1 MHLFLITYIA
11 VFNKISIEKLIYDNI
26 LLNLKYTFKIMETQN
41 IRQKLITDFSDFIQD
56 DTKLEVLG
64 GVFDALK
71 KEATTSIVPET
82 HYLKVEEE
90 RERYLSQ
97 KTFSNS
103 WEEVERKLKIKYGF

>member
-1 MHLFLITYIA
+1 L
-11 VFNKISIEKLIYDNI
+11 IEKLISENI

-56 DTKLEVLG
+56 DTKLEVLE

-97 KTFSNS
+97 KTSSNS
-103 WEEVERKLKIKYGF
+103 WEEVEKKLKVKHGF